1 MLTSYPACFF
11 KEDSGYSVVFPDLD
25 WLSTCGS
32 SLDEAFAMAIDCL
45 AGHLFFCE
53 KEGTA
58 VGSASPLA
66 EINASDIAAELGIE
80 PEEMFVNLV
89 SVDVAAYAKI
99 HFEKSVKKTLTIPSW
114 LNTMAMDQNIN
125 FSLVLQEAL
134 KEKLQVE

>member
-11 KEDSGYSVVFPDLD
+11 KEDSGYSVVFPDLN

-32 SLDEAFAMAIDCL
+32 SLEEAFNMAIDCL
-45 AGHLFFCE
+45 AGHLFFCA

-58 VGSASPLA
+58 VDVASPLRDIDAA
-66 EINASDIAAELGIE
+66 EIAAELEIE
-80 PEEMFVNLV
+80 PEEMFVNMV
-89 SVDVAAYAKI
+89 SVDVAAYAKV